1 MYTHFTFTLMAHC
14 TSGAIRGSVSC
25 SRTLRQGIATFCLLN
40 DFFISCTTVAPKRTA
55 HMQLNMIH
63 MNTTHLITAHLNTAH
78 LTSVLPTNS
87 LYLGVPPRYINNH
100 KSIFGDFR
108 HLTLLISHNN
118 ICALSSLY
126 PSRTCLLCY
135 REAITPNPIFL

>member
-1 MYTHFTFTLMAHC
+1 MPVGVCDLFTFTFSRRFYPKRLTYVQLTMYTHFTFTLMAHC

-25 SRTLRQGIATFCLLN
+25 SRTLRPGIELATFCLLN

-100 KSIFGDFR
+100 KSIFGDFD
-108 HLTLLISHNN
+108 I
-118 ICALSSLY
+118 
-126 PSRTCLLCY
+126 
-135 REAITPNPIFL
+135 